1 METCF
6 QNEGFHQ
13 YLILETEQADVDSFE
28 WKMLMRYEGKRLLP
42 LKLEYR
48 DGSVSAS
55 YDITGATSIQD
66 YFSSREMNA
75 ENLKVLFQAVHD
87 CYGELEEY
95 LLPVEGCLLKPECIY
110 YQPGKKQF
118 FFCYCPELSS
128 VVQEEFRTLAE
139 FCMRHTLHQDSEA
152 VLFIYGLYRLLQEGG
167 IEEKALQQYLEGAFV
182 EAEPEAREEG
192 AERKKQEKRGEQK
205 NREESISAAIGNR
218 AKPAVKRRPL
228 QLYSY
233 TVLSVVSLSTV
244 FIFGIRFLFITHREH
259 DLKFCIISAVVMIFC
274 LYSMLRSKNSNFISE
289 KSESEKSESGN
300 IAFGKTIFGKTAFGK
315 TVSEESVTEEVV
327 SPSDSLREGAVIEAS
342 RNACVIE
349 MGETEVLQVSEVK
362 ENMAGTHVLWV
373 LESRPNNGM
382 NIQLNHLPGVLGR
395 EFKDV
400 DYIISGE
407 GVSRRHLMLFQS
419 GEELYVE
426 DLSSTNGTYI
436 NGVRLKAG
444 EPVELCD
451 GDRLSVGPSQYQVRK
466 ENH

>member
-13 YLILETEQADVDSFE
+13 YLILEMEQADVDSFE
-28 WKMLMRYEGKRLLP
+28 WKMLMRYEGKQLLP
-42 LKLEYR
+42 LKLECR
-48 DGSVSAS
+48 DGSVSVS

-66 YFSSREMNA
+66 YFNSREMDA
-75 ENLKVLFQAVHD
+75 ENLKVLFQAVRD

-95 LLPVEGCLLKPECIY
+95 LLPLEGCLLKPEWIY

-118 FFCYCPELSS
+118 LFCYCPELSS
-128 VVQEEFRTLAE
+128 VVQEEFQTLAE

-167 IEEKALQQYLEGAFV
+167 IEEKALQQYLEGALV

-192 AERKKQEKRGEQK
+192 AERKKQEERGEQK

-218 AKPAVKRRPL
+218 AKPEAKRRPL

-233 TVLSVVSLSTV
+233 TALSVLSLSTV

-259 DLKFCIISAVVMIFC
+259 DLKFCIISAIVMIFC
-274 LYSMLRSKNSNFISE
+274 LYSMLRSRHRNFV
-289 KSESEKSESGN
+289 SEKSESGN
-300 IAFGKTIFGKTAFGK
+300 IAFGKTIFGKTAFG
-315 TVSEESVTEEVV
+315 ESAAEEVV
-327 SPSDSLREGAVIEAS
+327 SPSDSLREETIIEES

-349 MGETEVLQVSEVK
+349 MGETEVLQMSGGK
-362 ENMAGTHVLWV
+362 EDMAGTHVLWV
-373 LESRPNNGM
+373 LESKRNNGM

-451 GDRLSVGPSQYQVRK
+451 GDRLSVGSSQYQVRK